1 MILSEQLSVVQNFII
16 FENNKARLDLLCS
29 DDGLKTTSTVLD
41 GCSFY
46 VNYKTTT
53 FLNEVQT
60 LYESNVKSISLFN
73 NLEGDDFHW
82 ADITLQLIKEST
94 TPYVMLL
101 TEDRLFT
108 NTTKEYFYSL
118 MVDFVNK
125 EVNYMAIGKLFN
137 YTSGSRYKD
146 ITQVPEIFNSYY
158 DGGEYLWLYKAKNSP
173 NKSFSSDA
181 IYKRELI
188 IEKLETL
195 ISSYHQTKSPRG
207 YSMNVPHYFE
217 DYYTDKYGNGIKNCG
232 DMLCAT
238 PKKEII
244 VSDETPSLKDKYS
257 DVKTRS
263 Y

>member
-53 FLNEVQT
+53 
-60 LYESNVKSISLFN
+60 SLFN

-125 EVNYMAIGKLFN
+125 EVNYMAIGKL
-137 YTSGSRYKD
+137 
-146 ITQVPEIFNSYY
+146 
-158 DGGEYLWLYKAKNSP
+158 
-173 NKSFSSDA
+173 
-181 IYKRELI
+181 
-188 IEKLETL
+188 TL
-195 ISSYHQTKSPRG
+195 
-207 YSMNVPHYFE
+207 
-217 DYYTDKYGNGIKNCG
+217 
-232 DMLCAT
+232 
-238 PKKEII
+238 
-244 VSDETPSLKDKYS
+244 
-257 DVKTRS
+257 
-263 Y
+263 